1 MIHKYLIFLFFLLL
15 NLTNCFAQQRTEVQ
29 GKVVSRFRDLEGI
42 YIENI
47 SARKNTTTEKG
58 GYFKIEMQPNDTLI
72 FASINLKGIRKVIK
86 ESDFSKKLLFIPMEA
101 SEYTLD
107 EMVIERKIT
116 AESLGIIKP
125 RKKLTPTEK
134 RLHTATSVS
143 SPNGIVSIDG
153 FVNALSGRT
162 AMLKRALELEREEL
176 LMRRT
181 INVFD
186 EEFFTQELQI
196 PKLYIEGFGFFITQ
210 NKSLTKSITSY
221 NKTELKFLMTQ
232 KAVEYLEIIKDL
244 EK

>member
-1 MIHKYLIFLFFLLL
+1 MTHKYLIFLLFLFTS
-15 NLTNCFAQQRTEVQ
+15 LTNCFSQQRTEVQ

-72 FASINLKGIRKVIK
+72 FASVNLKGIRRVIK

-107 EMVIERKIT
+107 EMIIERKIT

-134 RLHTATSVS
+134 KLHTASSMATSA
-143 SPNGIVSIDG
+143 GLVSIDG

-162 AMLKRALELEREEL
+162 AMLKKALEFEREEL
-176 LMRRT
+176 LMRRI
-181 INVFD
+181 INNFD
-186 EEFFTQELQI
+186 EEFYVNELHI
-196 PKLYIEGFGFFITQ
+196 PKVYIEGFGFFITQ
-210 NKSLTKSITSY
+210 DKKLSKPISAYS
-221 NKTELKFLMTQ
+221 KAELKFLMSQ
-232 KAVEYLEIIKDL
+232 KAIEYLEIIKEL

>member
-1 MIHKYLIFLFFLLL
+1 MKHKYLIFLFFLLM
-15 NLTNCFAQQRTEVQ
+15 NLTNCFSQQRTQVQ

-72 FASINLKGIRKVIK
+72 FASVHLKGIRRVIK
-86 ESDFSKKLLFIPMEA
+86 ETDFSKKLLFIPMEA

-107 EMVIERKIT
+107 EMVIDRRIT

-134 RLHTATSVS
+134 RLHTATSTS
-143 SPNGIVSIDG
+143 SPYGIVSIDG

-162 AMLKRALELEREEL
+162 AMLKRALELEREEI
-176 LMRRT
+176 LMRRI

-186 EEFFTQELQI
+186 EEFYTNELHI
-196 PKLYIEGFGFFITQ
+196 PKLYIEAFGFFITQ

-232 KAVEYLEIIKDL
+232 KSIEYLEIIKEL